1 MMMIAGYT
9 FQSPIPDMLIIR
21 FIRHKM
27 PFRAFWIAMMVGKI
41 FAYTP
46 FVYGV
51 DVGAL
56 LR

>member
-1 MMMIAGYT
+1 
-9 FQSPIPDMLIIR
+9 
-21 FIRHKM
+21 
-27 PFRAFWIAMMVGKI
+27 MMVGKI

-56 LR
+56 LRWYVRWLF